1 MSTSPPALEALV
13 ANLVKSNLSW
23 TLEDRLLSMELSWK
37 DLLLSMELSWKL
49 LEDLLLLIELS
60 WKLEDLLLS
69 IELSLLMAS
78 PTEESLEP
86 G

>member
-1 MSTSPPALEALV
+1 MSTSPTELEALV

-23 TLEDRLLSMELSWK
+23 TLED
-37 DLLLSMELSWKL
+37 LLLSMEVSWK
-49 LEDLLLLIELS
+49 LEDLLLSIDVS

-69 IELSLLMAS
+69 IEPSLLIGS
-78 PTEESLEP
+78 PTDESLEP